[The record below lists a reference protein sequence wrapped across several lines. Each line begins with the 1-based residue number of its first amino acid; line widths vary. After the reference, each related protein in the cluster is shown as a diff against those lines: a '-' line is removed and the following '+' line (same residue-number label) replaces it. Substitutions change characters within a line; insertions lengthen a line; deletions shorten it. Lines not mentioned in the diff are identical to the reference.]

1 MRQRLW
7 LRKLLENGGWRVA
20 EVGTPAEL
28 ASTGL
33 TAAWELIFCSI
44 HGFDAE
50 AEIYW
55 LNQLRQKVGTMPHI
69 IAVGRASKSVATVAA
84 ILCGASDY
92 LAQPLRD
99 DEVRQYL
106 SAWEE
111 QRQANAREVFS
122 KSGFLHPGP
131 AAEPGL
137 IGEARPLVEIIKQMA
152 GILAADRNANSGL
165 LRPASFFLTGETG
178 TGKELFA
185 RLLHRRSRFA
195 PGPFVAVNC
204 ATLPAELAEAELFG
218 HEAGAF
224 TGAQKARP
232 GLWEQASG
240 GTLFLD
246 EITEA
251 PPALLPKLLR
261 VLEDG
266 QVRRIGSERWRQM
279 RVQVIAASNRNIW
292 QEIAAGRF
300 RRDLHQRFLYQ
311 LHLPALR
318 ERRSDIPLLARYFV
332 QLYASGPAQFSQEA
346 LEFLQEQEWPG
357 NVRELENLLRTVLTQ
372 TGTGR
377 ITAAALR
384 THRRESTEVYGE
396 TAVVSPA
403 PAERRAT
410 ASLEQRVKEFKRQT
424 AQETLL
430 RYRGNISQAAA
441 ALGLTRPT
449 FYRLLDD
456 G

>member
-1 MRQRLW
+1 MKAIFLQGASEYLTKPYCANDLRQRLGV
-7 LRKLLENGGWRVA
+7 LQKYYQATRHESFTTDGLIHPRTEF
-20 EVGTPAEL
+20 PSAEL
-28 ASTGL
+28 
-33 TAAWELIFCSI
+33 SI
-44 HGFDAE
+44 IGRSAPLL
-50 AEIYW
+50 AIYK
-55 LNQLRQKVGTMPHI
+55 Q
-69 IAVGRASKSVATVAA
+69 
-84 ILCGASDY
+84 
-92 LAQPLRD
+92 LAQ
-99 DEVRQYL
+99 
-106 SAWEE
+106 A
-111 QRQANAREVFS
+111 
-122 KSGFLHPGP
+122 
-131 AAEPGL
+131 
-137 IGEARPLVEIIKQMA
+137 I
-152 GILAADRNANSGL
+152 AADSNPSGIVSR
-165 LRPASFFLTGETG
+165 RPASYFLTGETG
-178 TGKELFA
+178 AGKELFA

-279 RVQVIAASNRNIW
+279 RVQVIAASNRDIW
-292 QEIAAGRF
+292 QEISTGRF
-300 RRDLHQRFLYQ
+300 RRDLYQRFLYQ

-318 ERRSDIPLLARYFV
+318 ERRSDIPLLARHFV
-332 QLYASGPAQFSQEA
+332 ELYASGPVQFSQEA
-346 LEFLQEQEWPG
+346 LEFLQQQEWPG

-377 ITAAALR
+377 ITAAALGNHGR
-384 THRRESTEVYGE
+384 KSTAACREPV
-396 TAVVSPA
+396 VVSAA
-403 PAERRAT
+403 PAERLAT
-410 ASLEQRVKEFKRQT
+410 ASLEQQVKDFKRQT